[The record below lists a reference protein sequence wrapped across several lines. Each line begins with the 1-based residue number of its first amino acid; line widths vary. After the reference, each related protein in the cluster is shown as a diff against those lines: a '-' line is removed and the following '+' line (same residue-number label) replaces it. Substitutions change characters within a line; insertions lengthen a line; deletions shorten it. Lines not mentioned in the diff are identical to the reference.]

1 LPGEFEVG
9 VAVPQG
15 RSRLF
20 ISCLLNFKQGDYNHW
35 GDTALAKEKE
45 PGVGGQE
52 QVLDAEDIKRRLD
65 MVDQRLDSIDSMV
78 TAVAE
83 RVMNQP
89 VTLNI
94 TCPHCGKNIEITII
108 GSQKPMA

>member
-1 LPGEFEVG
+1 MPGELEAG

-20 ISCLLNFKQGDYNHW
+20 ISCLLNIKQGDYNHW

-45 PGVGGQE
+45 PGVGEQE

>member
-1 LPGEFEVG
+1 M
-9 VAVPQG
+9 
-15 RSRLF
+15 
-20 ISCLLNFKQGDYNHW
+20 
-35 GDTALAKEKE
+35 TKENE
-45 PGVGGQE
+45 PGMVGQE
-52 QVLDAEDIKRRLD
+52 QVLDVEDVKRRLD

-94 TCPHCGKNIEITII
+94 TCPHCGKNIEITIM